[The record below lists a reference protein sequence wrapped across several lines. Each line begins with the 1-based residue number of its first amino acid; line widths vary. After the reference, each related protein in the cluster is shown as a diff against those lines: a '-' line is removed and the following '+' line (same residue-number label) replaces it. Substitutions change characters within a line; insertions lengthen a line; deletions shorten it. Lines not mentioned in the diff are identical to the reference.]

1 MSRAPL
7 FHRAYGTGLGALPAP
22 IRTLHDIQEDRT
34 FEGRVSVERGTTAR
48 ARLTAALLR
57 FPPAA
62 TDQRLT
68 LRIRLDGD
76 VEEWARGFDGRPMV
90 SRLTAGPATGTVIER
105 LFPVAATSRV
115 LPDATGVTQLL
126 VGLRILGLP
135 VPRALWPKLDVREG
149 AEGGR
154 YTFRMRIEDPW
165 GRLVVAYN
173 GWLVPGANSPGE

>member
-7 FHRAYGTGLGALPAP
+7 FHRAFGDGLAALPAP
-22 IRTLHDIQEDRT
+22 IRVLHDVQGDRN
-34 FEGRVSVERGTTAR
+34 FEGRVTVEHGTTSM
-48 ARLTAALLR
+48 ARLVAVILR

-68 LRIRLDGD
+68 LCIRLDGD
-76 VEEWARGFDGRPMV
+76 VEAWERGFDGRPMV
-90 SRLTAGPATGTVIER
+90 SRLSAGPAEGTVIER
-105 LFPVAATSRV
+105 RFPVAATSRL
-115 LPDATGVTQLL
+115 LPDATGVTQRL

-149 AEGGR
+149 AEGDR

-165 GRLVVAYN
+165 GRLVVAYY
-173 GWLVPGANSPGE
+173 GWLLPVESSTGE